1 MKKYRPLDE
10 VYIAESLGKILPPL
24 PRQLL
29 ERVKISVQTDTGETQ
44 SFTVS
49 DSWYNKAIKDKLAA
63 GSQNLDTYYE
73 LIHLRCID
81 AGILPIGHEDI
92 NSKEVKTFYDYI
104 FSITGPDKINTFF
117 EKFVDEGQKAAAVFV
132 AEIDK
137 NEKFNVLNLLS
148 GFYGVKFVYSEDVFK
163 LRPLAAAQKTRGA
176 PGPGE
181 AFIAFFFFSK
191 KPEVGDLSIPAGN
204 RFIEIEIKKQNG
216 RIGKGLNIESGK
228 LGRRLYPDLKTLD
241 TNVLKEFVEL
251 YNLQTVGDM
260 LLGNKTFPGITG
272 VRAIPNQN
280 LDNAF
285 FNQSLDFFVKK
296 FNSLD
301 TLQQYIGVIQMKNYF
316 SKIKQFDSILIFT
329 ETGLAIGFKREYVLN
344 NSTTDVAT
352 NLLSKQVYLKRKTE
366 AGILFDSDGFRIV
379 I

>member
-10 VYIAESLGKILPPL
+10 VYITESLGKILPPL

-81 AGILPIGHEDI
+81 AGILPVGHEDI

-104 FSITGPDKINTFF
+104 FSITGPDKINSFF
-117 EKFVDEGQKAAAVFV
+117 EKFVDDGQKAAAVFV

-241 TNVLKEFVEL
+241 TNVLKEFVEF
-251 YNLQTVGDM
+251 YNLQTVGDI

-285 FNQSLDFFVKK
+285 FNQSLDFFIKT

-301 TLQQYIGVIQMKNYF
+301 VLQQYIGVIQMKNYF
-316 SKIKQFDSILIFT
+316 SKIKEFDSILIFT

>member
-241 TNVLKEFVEL
+241 TNVLKEFVES
-251 YNLQTVGDM
+251 YNLQTVGDI

>member
-1 MKKYRPLDE
+1 MKKYRPLGE
-10 VYIAESLGKILPPL
+10 VYTTESLGKILPPL

-44 SFTVS
+44 NFTVS
-49 DSWYNKAIKDKLAA
+49 DSWYNKTIKDKLAA

-92 NSKEVKTFYDYI
+92 NAKEVKTFYDYI
-104 FSITGPDKINTFF
+104 FSITGSDKINSFF
-117 EKFVDEGQKAAAVFV
+117 EKFVDEGQKAAALLVG
-132 AEIDK
+132 EIDK
-137 NEKFNVLNLLS
+137 NEKFNVFNILS
-148 GFYGVKFVYSEDVFK
+148 SFYGVKFIYSEDVFK

-204 RFIEIEIKKQNG
+204 KFVEIEIKKQNG
-216 RIGKGLNIESGK
+216 RIGKSLNIESGK
-228 LGRRLYPDLKTLD
+228 LGRRLYPDLKTLN
-241 TNVLKEFVEL
+241 TNVLKEYVEF
-251 YNLQTVGDM
+251 YNLQTVSDI
-260 LLGNKTFPGITG
+260 LLGNKTFPGISG
-272 VRAIPNQN
+272 VRTVPNQN
-280 LDNAF
+280 IDNEF
-285 FNQSLDFFVKK
+285 LNQSLDYFIKMFS
-296 FNSLD
+296 NLD
-301 TLQQYIGVIQMKNYF
+301 ILQQYIGVIQMKNYF
-316 SKIKQFDSILIFT
+316 SKIKEFDSILIFT
-329 ETGLAIGFKREYVLN
+329 EAGLAIGFKREYVLN
-344 NSTTDVAT
+344 NPIADVAT
-352 NLLSKQVYLKRKTE
+352 SLLGKQVYLKRKTE

>member
-1 MKKYRPLDE
+1 MKKYRPLEE
-10 VYIAESLGKILPPL
+10 VYTTESLGKKLPPL

-44 SFTVS
+44 NFTVS

-81 AGILPIGHEDI
+81 AGILPAGHEDI
-92 NSKEVKTFYDYI
+92 NAKEVKTFYDYI
-104 FSITGPDKINTFF
+104 FSITGQGKINSFF
-117 EKFVDEGQKAAAVFV
+117 EKFVDDGQKAATLFIS
-132 AEIDK
+132 EIEK
-137 NEKFNVLNLLS
+137 NEKFNVFNLLS
-148 GFYGVKFVYSEDVFK
+148 TFYGVKFVYSEEVFK

-204 RFIEIEIKKQNG
+204 KFIEIEIKKQNG
-216 RIGKGLNIESGK
+216 RIGKSLNIESGK
-228 LGRRLYPDLKTLD
+228 LGRRLYPDLKTLN
-241 TNVLKEFVEL
+241 TNVLKEFVEF
-251 YNLQTVGDM
+251 YNLQTVGDI
-260 LLGNKTFPGITG
+260 LLGNQTFPGITG
-272 VRAIPNQN
+272 VKNIPNQN
-280 LDNAF
+280 IDNDF
-285 FNQSLDFFVKK
+285 FNKSLDYFVKT
-296 FNSLD
+296 FSSLE

-329 ETGLAIGFKREYVLN
+329 EAGLAIGFKREYILN
-344 NSTTDVAT
+344 NPTVDVAA
-352 NLLSKQVYLKRKTE
+352 NLLNKQVYLKRKTE
-366 AGILFDSDGFRIV
+366 SGILFDSDGFRIV

>member
-10 VYIAESLGKILPPL
+10 VYITESLGKTLPPL

-81 AGILPIGHEDI
+81 AGILPVGHDDI

-104 FSITGPDKINTFF
+104 FSITGSDKMNSFF

-163 LRPLAAAQKTRGA
+163 LRPLTAAQKTRGA

-241 TNVLKEFVEL
+241 TTVLKEFVEF
-251 YNLQTVGDM
+251 YNLQNVGDI

-280 LDNAF
+280 LDNTF
-285 FNQSLDFFVKK
+285 FNQSLDFFIKT

-301 TLQQYIGVIQMKNYF
+301 ALQQYIGVIQMKNYF

-344 NSTTDVAT
+344 NSTTDVTT

>member
-1 MKKYRPLDE
+1 MKRYRPLDE
-10 VYIAESLGKILPPL
+10 IYVKESCGKVLPPL
-24 PRQLL
+24 PRQIL
-29 ERVKISVQTDTGETQ
+29 ERVKISVQTDTGETENY
-44 SFTVS
+44 TVS
-49 DSWYNKAIKDKLAA
+49 DSWYNKAIKDKLSV

-73 LIHLRCID
+73 LIHLRCVD
-81 AGILPIGHEDI
+81 AGILPAGHEDI
-92 NSKEVKTFYDYI
+92 NANEVKVLYNYI
-104 FSITGPDKINTFF
+104 LSITGQDKINAFF
-117 EKFVDEGQKAAAVFV
+117 EKFVDEGQKAAAIFV
-132 AEIDK
+132 SEIDK
-137 NEKFNVLNLLS
+137 NEKFNVFDLLS
-148 GFYGVKFVYSEDVFK
+148 SFYGVKFVYSEDVFK

-204 RFIEIEIKKQNG
+204 KFVEIEIKKQGG

-228 LGRRLYPDLKTLD
+228 LGRRLYPNLKTLD
-241 TNVLKEFVEL
+241 TNVLKEFVEF
-251 YNLQTVGDM
+251 YNLQTVGDI

-280 LDNAF
+280 LDQNF
-285 FNQSLDFFVKK
+285 FEQSLDYFVKA
-296 FNSLD
+296 FSSLEV
-301 TLQQYIGVIQMKNYF
+301 LQQFIGVIQMKNYF
-316 SKIKQFDSILIFT
+316 SKIKEFDSILIFT

-344 NSTTDVAT
+344 NSTSDVAN
-352 NLLSKQVYLKRKTE
+352 NLLAKKVYLKRKTE

>member
-1 MKKYRPLDE
+1 MKKYRPLGE
-10 VYIAESLGKILPPL
+10 VYTSESLGKILPPL

-44 SFTVS
+44 DFTVS

-81 AGILPIGHEDI
+81 AGILPIGHEDV
-92 NSKEVKTFYDYI
+92 NAKEVKTFYDYI
-104 FSITGPDKINTFF
+104 FSITGKDKINFFF
-117 EKFVDEGQKAAAVFV
+117 EKFVDEGQKAAALLVG
-132 AEIDK
+132 EIDK
-137 NEKFNVLNLLS
+137 NEKFNVFNLLS
-148 GFYGVKFVYSEDVFK
+148 SFYGVKFVYSEDVFK

-204 RFIEIEIKKQNG
+204 KFVEIEIKKQNG

-241 TNVLKEFVEL
+241 TNVLKEYVEF
-251 YNLQTVGDM
+251 YDLQTVGDI
-260 LLGNKTFPGITG
+260 LLGNKTFPGISGART
-272 VRAIPNQN
+272 IPNQN
-280 LDNAF
+280 IDAEFL
-285 FNQSLDFFVKK
+285 NQSLDYFVKM
-296 FNSLD
+296 FSNLD
-301 TLQQYIGVIQMKNYF
+301 VLQQYIGVIQMKSYF
-316 SKIKQFDSILIFT
+316 SKIKEFDSILIFT
-329 ETGLAIGFKREYVLN
+329 EAGLAIGFKREYVLN
-344 NSTTDVAT
+344 NPLADVAT
-352 NLLSKQVYLKRKTE
+352 SLLSKQVYLKRKTE

>member
-10 VYIAESLGKILPPL
+10 VYITESLGKTLPPL

-81 AGILPIGHEDI
+81 AGILPVGNEDI

-104 FSITGPDKINTFF
+104 FSITGPDKINSFF

-241 TNVLKEFVEL
+241 TTVLKEFVEF
-251 YNLQTVGDM
+251 YNLQTVGDI

-285 FNQSLDFFVKK
+285 FNQSLDFFIKT

-301 TLQQYIGVIQMKNYF
+301 VLQQYIGVIQMKNYF

-329 ETGLAIGFKREYVLN
+329 ETGLAIGFKREYILN

>member
-148 GFYGVKFVYSEDVFK
+148 GFYGVRFVYSEDVFK

-241 TNVLKEFVEL
+241 TNVLKEFVEF
-251 YNLQTVGDM
+251 YNLQNVGDI

-285 FNQSLDFFVKK
+285 FNQSLDFFIKT

-301 TLQQYIGVIQMKNYF
+301 ALQQYIGVIQMKNYF
-316 SKIKQFDSILIFT
+316 SKIKEFDSILIFT

-344 NSTTDVAT
+344 N
-352 NLLSKQVYLKRKTE
+352 
-366 AGILFDSDGFRIV
+366 
-379 I
+379 

>member
-1 MKKYRPLDE
+1 MKKYRPLGE
-10 VYIAESLGKILPPL
+10 VYTSESLGKILPPL

-44 SFTVS
+44 DFTVS

-81 AGILPIGHEDI
+81 AGILPIGHDDI
-92 NSKEVKTFYDYI
+92 NAKEVKTFYDYI
-104 FSITGPDKINTFF
+104 FSITGKDKINAFF
-117 EKFVDEGQKAAAVFV
+117 EKFVDEGQKTATLLVG
-132 AEIDK
+132 EIDR
-137 NEKFNVLNLLS
+137 NEKFNVFNLLS
-148 GFYGVKFVYSEDVFK
+148 SFYGVKFVYSEDVFK
-163 LRPLAAAQKTRGA
+163 LRPLVAAQKTRGA

-204 RFIEIEIKKQNG
+204 KFVEIEIKKQNG

-241 TNVLKEFVEL
+241 TNVLKEYVEF
-251 YNLQTVGDM
+251 YNLQTVGDI
-260 LLGNKTFPGITG
+260 LLGNKTFPGISG

-280 LDNAF
+280 IDSEFL
-285 FNQSLDFFVKK
+285 NQSLDYFVKM
-296 FNSLD
+296 FSNLD
-301 TLQQYIGVIQMKNYF
+301 ILQQYIGVIQMKNYF
-316 SKIKQFDSILIFT
+316 SKIKEFDSILIFT
-329 ETGLAIGFKREYVLN
+329 EAGLAIGFKREYVLN
-344 NSTTDVAT
+344 NSIADVAT
-352 NLLSKQVYLKRKTE
+352 SLLSKQVYLKRKTE

>member
-1 MKKYRPLDE
+1 MKKYRSLDE
-10 VYIAESLGKILPPL
+10 VYITESLGKALPPL

-44 SFTVS
+44 NFTVS

-81 AGILPIGHEDI
+81 AGILPVGHDDI

-104 FSITGPDKINTFF
+104 FSITGPDEINSFF

-163 LRPLAAAQKTRGA
+163 LRPLTAAQKTRGA

-241 TNVLKEFVEL
+241 TTVLKEFVEF
-251 YNLQTVGDM
+251 YNLQNVGDI

-285 FNQSLDFFVKK
+285 FNQSLDFFIKT

-301 TLQQYIGVIQMKNYF
+301 ALQQYIGVIQMKNYF

-366 AGILFDSDGFRIV
+366 AGVLFDSDGFRIV

>member
-1 MKKYRPLDE
+1 MKKYRPLGE
-10 VYIAESLGKILPPL
+10 VYTSESLGKILPPL

-44 SFTVS
+44 DFTVS

-81 AGILPIGHEDI
+81 AGILPVGNEDI
-92 NSKEVKTFYDYI
+92 NAKEVKTFYDYI
-104 FSITGPDKINTFF
+104 FSITGKDKINSFF
-117 EKFVDEGQKAAAVFV
+117 EKFVDEGQKAAALLVG
-132 AEIDK
+132 EIDR
-137 NEKFNVLNLLS
+137 NEKFNVFNLLS
-148 GFYGVKFVYSEDVFK
+148 AFYGVKFVYSEDVFK

-204 RFIEIEIKKQNG
+204 KFVEIEIKKQNG

-241 TNVLKEFVEL
+241 TNVLKEYVEF
-251 YNLQTVGDM
+251 YNLQTVGDI
-260 LLGNKTFPGITG
+260 LLGNKTFPGISGART
-272 VRAIPNQN
+272 IPNQN
-280 LDNAF
+280 IDGEFL
-285 FNQSLDFFVKK
+285 NQSLDYFVKMFSK
-296 FNSLD
+296 LD
-301 TLQQYIGVIQMKNYF
+301 ILQQYIGVIQMKNYF
-316 SKIKQFDSILIFT
+316 SKIKEFDSILIFT
-329 ETGLAIGFKREYVLN
+329 EAGLAIGFKREYVLN
-344 NSTTDVAT
+344 NSIADVAT
-352 NLLSKQVYLKRKTE
+352 SLLSKQVYLKRKTE